1 VIPTVENRI
10 LELRVPSL
18 DQTVRYDLEQLPP
31 RQSQSSTDNADFA
44 LAAIHEALADGWEF
58 PHGAVCTSTTE
69 IVMQAG
75 CSSSTAFCVAWVM
88 VLAKLAAGTLGEEV
102 LSDPLK
108 VAQLAHKAEVLHFGA
123 PGGTMD
129 HVTIALGGSS
139 CLRIGP
145 GMWEVKRLNPLL
157 PEDGVWVLAD
167 SGEPKDT
174 MGHLK
179 RCKGDRLAIL
189 DELGGNWDAT
199 IEGRDLDQDKTA
211 LIEATLTNRDTEVE
225 ATNLWLTSGGTKAAG
240 SEEDPL
246 GKRLASLMLRH
257 HEALRDGLGLSTPKL
272 EAMREAAI
280 AAGAWGYKLVGSGGG
295 GCAVAWA
302 SRDKADMVSK
312 AMVDAGANQTWTIEK
327 PSEGAKIIT
336 S

>member
-1 VIPTVENRI
+1 M
-10 LELRVPSL
+10 
-18 DQTVRYDLEQLPP
+18 
-31 RQSQSSTDNADFA
+31 A
-44 LAAIHEALADGWEF
+44 
-58 PHGAVCTSTTE
+58 
-69 IVMQAG
+69 
-75 CSSSTAFCVAWVM
+75 
-88 VLAKLAAGTLGEEV
+88 LAKLAGKLGEV
-102 LSDPLK
+102 SDPLK
-108 VAQLAHKAEVLHFGA
+108 LAQLAHKAEVLHFGA

-129 HVTIALGGSS
+129 HVTIALGGS

-189 DELGGNWDAT
+189 EELGGSWDAN
-199 IEGRDLDQDKTA
+199 IEGKDLDQDKTM
-211 LIEATLTNRDTEVE
+211 LIEATLTNRDTEVG
-225 ATNLWLTSGGTKAAG
+225 ATKLWLTSGTKAG
-240 SEEDPL
+240 VEEDPV
-246 GKRLASLMLRH
+246 GKRLGSLMLRH
-257 HEALRDGLGLSTPKL
+257 HDALRDGLGLSTPKL

-302 SRDKADMVSK
+302 SREKADVVSK
-312 AMVDAGANQTWTIEK
+312 AMVDAGAKHAWTIEK
-327 PSEGAKIIT
+327 PSEGAKII